1 MEQATR
7 QRVVLVGAGH
17 AHLFVAMHADRL
29 VRRGLDVTL
38 VDPGHFWYSGMA
50 TGMLGGMYTAEED
63 QVDAGHL
70 VESRGGRLVRDRMVA
85 LDRARRVVGLE
96 SGREIGYD
104 VVSLNVGSEVAL
116 DGVPG
121 ADANAWSV
129 KPTHNLW
136 RLRQHLEALLRD
148 RAVRLRVIVVGGGAS
163 GVEVAGNL
171 EALVRRQ
178 EGDAEVMVITRSD
191 RLLPSRSERVSRGV
205 AAALERRGVMVSQA
219 CSVAAVESGRVVCS
233 DGRQPEFDLLIVATG
248 LRAPRMLST
257 LGLTL
262 GEQGG
267 LLVRA
272 TLQSVDDPRVLA
284 VGDCAD
290 LEGRPLERY
299 GVFAVR
305 QSPILL
311 ANLAA
316 VLCGGPLDEF
326 RPQKRWL
333 SILNL
338 GAGEGL
344 ALWGPLSWQGPLAL
358 RLKDRIDRR
367 FLGRYR
373 PA

>member
-7 QRVVLVGAGH
+7 HRVVLIGAGH
-17 AHLFVAMHADRL
+17 AHLYVALHADRL
-29 VRRGLDVTL
+29 VRRGLDVTM

-50 TGMLGGMYTAEED
+50 TGMLGGRYSAEED
-63 QVDAGHL
+63 QVDAGRL
-70 VESRGGRLVRDRMVA
+70 VESRGGRLIRDRMVA

-96 SGREIGYD
+96 SGQEIGYD

-121 ADANAWSV
+121 ADSNAWPV

-136 RLRQHLEALLRD
+136 RLRRHLETLLRD
-148 RAVRLRVIVVGGGAS
+148 RTARLRVIVVGGGAS
-163 GVEVAGNL
+163 GVEVAGNV

-178 EGDAEVMVITRSD
+178 DGDAEVMVISRSD
-191 RLLPSRSERVSRGV
+191 RLLPSRSERVSRRV
-205 AAALERRGVMVSQA
+205 AAALERRGVMVSLA
-219 CSVAAVESGRVVCS
+219 CSVDAVGSGSVVCS

-262 GEQGG
+262 GDHGG

-367 FLGRYR
+367 FLARYR